1 MSDGKPRDWKEVE
14 ERKPNQKLIQINVFR
29 SILICITYLGSF
41 HFPLL
46 SWLAFGASLPH
57 CCAQSILE
65 ESESFVTRMNKVNE
79 RTNERTHQPS
89 CLPHLPLS
97 PPQSHPVRW
106 GFWKV
111 RQAVGLL
118 PPFAPIVPYLSPTFQ
133 LVQWI
138 TNAGSPLL
146 PILPVVHF
154 LVLVRLT
161 AHALTVL
168 LPNKRGKKLNN
179 TKATERSQCWRG

>member
-29 SILICITYLGSF
+29 SILICSTHIWVLFTSFFSLGLRSVRT
-41 HFPLL
+41 
-46 SWLAFGASLPH
+46 LPH

-65 ESESFVTRMNKVNE
+65 ESETFVTRMNKVNE
-79 RTNERTHQPS
+79 RTNERTHRPS
-89 CLPHLPLS
+89 CLPHLPFS
-97 PPQSHPVRW
+97 
-106 GFWKV
+106 
-111 RQAVGLL
+111 RQAVGSL
-118 PPFAPIVPYLSPTFQ
+118 PPFARIVPYLSPTFQ

-161 AHALTVL
+161 AHAVTHTHGS
-168 LPNKRGKKLNN
+168 P
-179 TKATERSQCWRG
+179 SQ